1 MVNIK
6 KNIRKMKKQLKRDFL
21 TLPVIR
27 TVTPFLYESD
37 MTRRQTLQR

>member
-21 TLPVIR
+21 TLPVSMLGTSI
-27 TVTPFLYESD
+27 V
-37 MTRRQTLQR
+37 